1 MPLVAGF
8 FESLAIFEMN
18 DLLQRPRF
26 RILKVT
32 TFTWVTWKI
41 IVIEYSI
48 SATRPQEV
56 KT

>member
-1 MPLVAGF
+1 MAMIAGF
-8 FESLAIFEMN
+8 FECLTIFEMN

-41 IVIEYSI
+41 IAIEYSI